1 MKELIPIEQS
11 DTGDQLVNAR
21 LLHEFLE
28 VGRDFSTWIK
38 DRIKESSFR
47 EGRDFSTVSGKS
59 TGGRPAVEYGL
70 TMRMAQHI
78 CMMGSGEK
86 CELARDYFIECERL
100 ARANV
105 PMLGTRSEILK
116 QLQIATNMAIELDE
130 ERKLK
135 TVISAPKTLTDALAL
150 EQSKEL
156 DAKNAMLKERDE
168 QLRLQVRYGNRFHAR
183 RAYEPNN
190 HFALGL

>member
-1 MKELIPIEQS
+1 
-11 DTGDQLVNAR
+11 
-21 LLHEFLE
+21 
-28 VGRDFSTWIK
+28 
-38 DRIKESSFR
+38 
-47 EGRDFSTVSGKS
+47 
-59 TGGRPAVEYGL
+59 
-70 TMRMAQHI
+70 MRMAQHI

-168 QLRLQVRYGNRFHAR
+168 QLRLQGRYGDRVHTR
-183 RAYEPNN
+183 
-190 HFALGL
+190 